1 MNSQN
6 LSTSVRLPEQF
17 DQGAVASSREV
28 RWLFIALGVYFG
40 LQILTRSLV
49 SNGLQ
54 TDEAEQ
60 LLLTQDWKWGYGSQ
74 PPLYTWILSVLF
86 SGLGIKVFT
95 LSLLKNVLLFGIYV
109 FVFLSAREIFREPKL
124 AALAAAALLLF
135 PNIAW
140 ESQRDQTHLVL
151 ATMISAATLFAFLRL
166 LKTKS
171 LAWYA
176 VSGALIGLGALSKY
190 NYLFFPVSL
199 LLAALSIPRLRP
211 FIFTWKSLVA
221 LAVLAAVTA
230 PHISWFVLNKAL
242 AFSQSYKFKIAPA
255 QNGMDVY
262 LQGPLRLVEA
272 TCMFVAVP
280 VLIYSPLLYRAL
292 RTKRNETAVD
302 ETRLLFR
309 FLLRAIVFSLLLSL
323 GAILIFRVTFIQ
335 YRWEEPLLF
344 AVSILLVGWSRSQL
358 DRTWT
363 RGLILLSEVVGLAV
377 LVTING
383 TVLGA
388 NLLHRAHNLN
398 VPYPGIAG
406 ELREGGFQKG
416 TIIASSMLLG
426 GNLKMQFKDSRVIVR
441 EVPPYAPLA
450 DGPKL
455 VVWNA
460 NQEDRLP
467 GRFLKFALDLCGTTR
482 EEATVHYMELPSRN
496 GNKSS
501 ERLRFVLITDAKN

>member
-344 AVSILLVGWSRSQL
+344 AVSILLVGWS
-358 DRTWT
+358 
-363 RGLILLSEVVGLAV
+363 
-377 LVTING
+377 
-383 TVLGA
+383 
-388 NLLHRAHNLN
+388 
-398 VPYPGIAG
+398 
-406 ELREGGFQKG
+406 
-416 TIIASSMLLG
+416 
-426 GNLKMQFKDSRVIVR
+426 
-441 EVPPYAPLA
+441 
-450 DGPKL
+450 
-455 VVWNA
+455 
-460 NQEDRLP
+460 
-467 GRFLKFALDLCGTTR
+467 
-482 EEATVHYMELPSRN
+482 
-496 GNKSS
+496 
-501 ERLRFVLITDAKN
+501 